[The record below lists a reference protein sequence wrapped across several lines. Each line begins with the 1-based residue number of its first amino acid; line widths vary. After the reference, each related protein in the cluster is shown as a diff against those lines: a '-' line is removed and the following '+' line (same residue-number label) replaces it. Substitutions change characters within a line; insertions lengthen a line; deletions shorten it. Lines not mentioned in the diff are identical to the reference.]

1 MQEKPVK
8 SARLYPSTHAE
19 LVRLSQSENLERAEV
34 LRRAIVAYIVV
45 KNLRESA
52 FMKPRLEVRA

>member
-1 MQEKPVK
+1 MQEKPTK
-8 SARLYPSTHAE
+8 SCRLYPSTHAE
-19 LVRLSQSENLERAEV
+19 LVSLSRSENLERAEV
-34 LRRAIVAYIVV
+34 MRRAIIAYIVV

>member
-1 MQEKPVK
+1 MQEKPTK
-8 SARLYPSTHAE
+8 STRLYPSTHAE
-19 LVRLSQSENLERAEV
+19 LVSLSRSENLERAEV
-34 LRRAIVAYIVV
+34 MRRAIIAYIVV